1 VKFSISDVVTEVFGG
16 RDERGAR
23 GPGDTD
29 DASPVSVEAA
39 PRSSAAPGAHN
50 RVAAAQDGAGAE
62 NAENAKSAE
71 SAGNVVDYLGG
82 SLDGDAIL
90 VKGSRVAGTERVA
103 SMLRTAGETRS

>member
-1 VKFSISDVVTEVFGG
+1 VKFSISDV
-16 RDERGAR
+16 AR

-39 PRSSAAPGAHN
+39 PRYAAALGPHN
-50 RVAAAQDGAGAE
+50 RVPAAQDGAGAE
-62 NAENAKSAE
+62 NADNARNAR
-71 SAGNVVDYLGG
+71 NVVDYLGG
-82 SLDGDAIL
+82 SRDGDAIL

>member
-16 RDERGAR
+16 RDDRDAR

-39 PRSSAAPGAHN
+39 PRASAAPGAHN

-62 NAENAKSAE
+62 SAEN
-71 SAGNVVDYLGG
+71 AGNVVDYLGG

>member
-1 VKFSISDVVTEVFGG
+1 MKFSISDVVTEVFGG
-16 RDERGAR
+16 RDERDAR
-23 GPGDTD
+23 G
-29 DASPVSVEAA
+29 
-39 PRSSAAPGAHN
+39 PGAHN

-62 NAENAKSAE
+62 NAESAE

>member
-39 PRSSAAPGAHN
+39 PWSSAAPGAHN
-50 RVAAAQDGAGAE
+50 RVAAAQDGAG
-62 NAENAKSAE
+62 AENAKSAE